1 MAYKGEVLNMKN
13 PWQIH
18 WKDYYE
24 VLQIIPEAESEVI
37 EGAYKRL
44 AAKYHPDNK
53 KTGDADGFRLIREA
67 HEILANPVRKKEYD
81 AVYQER
87 LKNKDQC
94 QIISESKREEN
105 GTCPVRTSPS
115 TETSAAEDLD
125 FSERIFCSDGFC
137 AGVINEKGVC
147 TVCGKAY
154 VRESQRQMQEQP
166 EKRIIDKDI

>member
-1 MAYKGEVLNMKN
+1 MAYPGVVQGMKN

-18 WKDYYE
+18 WQDYYE

-53 KTGDADGFRLIREA
+53 QAGDADRFRLIREA

-87 LKNKDQC
+87 VKNKDQC
-94 QIISESKREEN
+94 QIIPESKREEN
-105 GTCPVRTSPS
+105 GACPVRTPPS
-115 TETSAAEDLD
+115 TETYAAEDSD

-137 AGVINEKGVC
+137 AGVINAKGVC

-154 VRESQRQMQEQP
+154 IRESQRQMQEQP

>member
-1 MAYKGEVLNMKN
+1 MAYHGEGLGMKN
-13 PWQIH
+13 PWEIH
-18 WKDYYE
+18 WHDYYE

-53 KTGDADGFRLIREA
+53 QAGDADRFKLIREA

-81 AVYQER
+81 AAYQER
-87 LKNKDQC
+87 AKNKDQC
-94 QIISESKREEN
+94 PILPESKREEN
-105 GTCPVRTSPS
+105 GTCAVRTPPS
-115 TETSAAEDLD
+115 KETYAAEDSD

-137 AGVINEKGVC
+137 AGVINAKGVC
-147 TVCGKAY
+147 PVCGKAY
-154 VRESQRQMQEQP
+154 IRESQRQMPEQP